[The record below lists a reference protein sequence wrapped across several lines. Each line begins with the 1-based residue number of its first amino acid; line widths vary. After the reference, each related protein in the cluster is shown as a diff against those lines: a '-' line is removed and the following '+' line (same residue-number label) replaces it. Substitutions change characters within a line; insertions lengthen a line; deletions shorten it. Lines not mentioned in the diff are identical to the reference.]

1 MIMKK
6 RLLAFVEG
14 HPEGWNHDD
23 WTGLLAE
30 LEASGADVADPAKLG
45 LTLEK
50 TRLEW
55 ELTRRSVK
63 GLGPKRS
70 EALVDRFETLWSLRH
85 ASVDDVA
92 EVPSITRG
100 LAEKV
105 VQAMQ

>member
-1 MIMKK
+1 MKK
-6 RLLAFVEG
+6 RLRAFVED
-14 HPEGWNHDD
+14 HPDGWDHDD
-23 WTGLLAE
+23 WMGLLAE
-30 LEASGADVADPAKLG
+30 LEANGSDVSDPQKIG
-45 LTLEK
+45 RFLEK

-92 EVPSITRG
+92 EVPTITRS

-105 VQAMQ
+105 IQAIQ